1 MRRFYLYLREHLR
14 EVIPEGL
21 LEKLPRRCR
30 IIGDVGVLKLEPE
43 LEGYKGE
50 IGKLAL
56 DFYDV
61 RSVVLMRQIRG
72 RFRTPDAEVIAGSKN
87 TVTIHKEHN
96 YRFKLDVLKLML
108 CLGNSNE
115 RYRMAKVSN
124 RSEIVI
130 DMFAG
135 IGQFSIPMALN
146 SRPRKIFSIE
156 INEEAY
162 YYLIENILLNRVQ
175 DIVFPIHGDSKIIL
189 DRYFEDFADRII
201 MGYFGGTMNF
211 LKEAFKAIKLG
222 GVIHFHELYERW
234 NALEN
239 CKEDIKREAEKYG
252 VKVSFIYGNV
262 VKSYSS
268 RRVHVVV
275 DFKVESK

>member
-1 MRRFYLYLREHLR
+1 LKG
-14 EVIPEGL
+14 VVPENL

-30 IIGDVGVLKLEPE
+30 IIGDIAVVKLEPE
-43 LEGYKGE
+43 LEEYKE
-50 IGKLAL
+50 EVGKLAL

-61 RSVVLMRQIRG
+61 RSVVLLRQIKG
-72 RFRTPDAEVIAGSKN
+72 KFRIPDAEVIAGSKN
-87 TVTIHKEHN
+87 TITIHKEHN
-96 YRFKLDVLKLML
+96 YSFKLDVSKLML

-115 RYRMAKVSN
+115 RYRMARISN

-146 SRPRKIFSIE
+146 SRPKKIFSIE

-175 DIVFPIHGDSKIIL
+175 DFIFPIHGNSKIIL

-201 MGYFGGTMNF
+201 MGYFGGTREF
-211 LKEAFKAIKLG
+211 LKEAFKAIKVG

-234 NALEN
+234 GAVDR
-239 CKEDIKREAEKYG
+239 CKEDIKKEAESYG
-252 VKVSFIYGNV
+252 VKVSFLYGRV
-262 VKSYSS
+262 IKSYSS